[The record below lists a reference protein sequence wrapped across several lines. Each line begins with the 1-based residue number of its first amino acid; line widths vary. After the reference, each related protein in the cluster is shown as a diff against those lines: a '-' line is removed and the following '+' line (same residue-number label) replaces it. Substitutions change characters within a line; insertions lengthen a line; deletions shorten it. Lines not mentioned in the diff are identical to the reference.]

1 MPAASSRSQTHN
13 PYVSPRAGGDAR
25 GEASSV
31 DIFSAVSA
39 FEVGDKEKHDVRVRW
54 SLWSGEEVYMVDGEE
69 VMRMRSFDFAGV
81 RQLELGREEKH
92 QVEIRFRTLPFNMV
106 SVYVDGQ
113 RRIGNLFPRLSLLQ
127 WTIAAVFFI
136 PLGVT
141 VVWFVL

>member
-69 VMRMRSFDFAGV
+69 VMRMRSFDSQATFSQE
-81 RQLELGREEKH
+81 R
-92 QVEIRFRTLPFNMV
+92 V
-106 SVYVDGQ
+106 SK
-113 RRIGNLFPRLSLLQ
+113 RIGMRVRSGLGKLRSKVLLMPR
-127 WTIAAVFFI
+127 
-136 PLGVT
+136 
-141 VVWFVL
+141 